1 MANEKILT
9 GVKKIHITPWT
20 ASDNGLDLASANG
33 LDLDNVIAD
42 TVTITQDDP
51 ETNSI
56 DCETRDE
63 PIIEATTLGKYTFTM
78 DSADINFDILTK
90 ALGFTKVGND
100 IAYAPSSYVKKY
112 VMLEVVMQGAKFVIP
127 RAQLSSK
134 IDASSLKTNVAKG
147 TISGTAYNAKIKAGS
162 GTGNEFETPF
172 FVAGSGWGAAAA
184 NAANKFKVSKITA

>member
-9 GVKKIHITPWT
+9 GVKNIHITPWT
-20 ASDNGLDLASANG
+20 ASDTGLDLTSGHG

-78 DSADINFDILTK
+78 DSADINFDILEK

-100 IAYAPSSYVKKY
+100 IAAAPSSYVKKY
-112 VMLEVVMQGAKFVIP
+112 VMLEVSMQGAKFVVP

-147 TISGTAYNAKIKAGS
+147 TISGTAYTAKVTAGS
-162 GTGNEFETPF
+162 NAAVETPF
-172 FVAGSGWGAAAA
+172 FVAGSAWGAAASA
-184 NAANKFKVSKITA
+184 GAHKFKVEKITA